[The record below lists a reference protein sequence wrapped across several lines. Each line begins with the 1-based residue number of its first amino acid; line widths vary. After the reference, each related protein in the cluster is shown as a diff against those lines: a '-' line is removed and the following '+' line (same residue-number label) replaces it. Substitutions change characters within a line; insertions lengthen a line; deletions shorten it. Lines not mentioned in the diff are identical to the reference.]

1 MDIPDILRG
10 SRVRLDAVRR
20 EDLET
25 IARWWSDGAAQR
37 RFDAIPAMPRHAG
50 QIEDWV
56 TRTTEVG
63 TDYRFAIRTLPDE
76 TLTGVVQIDGILWNQ
91 RVGWV
96 SLLIGEADAR
106 GKGLGHEAM
115 QIALRFG
122 FHELNL
128 HRLQLTVF
136 DYNTPAIA
144 LYERLG
150 FHHEGTFREFLER
163 DGLRY
168 DMLLYGLL
176 RTEWEAQQG

>member
-1 MDIPDILRG
+1 MTFPDILRG
-10 SRVRLDAVRR
+10 SRVRLDAIRR
-20 EDLET
+20 DDLAT
-25 IARWWSDGAAQR
+25 IARWWSDGVAQR
-37 RFDAIPAMPRHAG
+37 RYDAIPAMPRHEG
-50 QIEDWV
+50 QLESWLEAP
-56 TRTTEVG
+56 REPSA
-63 TDYRFAIRTLPDE
+63 DYRFAIRTAPDDALVG
-76 TLTGVVQIDGILWNQ
+76 TVHIDGILWNQ

-115 QIALRFG
+115 TLALRFG

-136 DYNTPAIA
+136 SYNTPAIA

-150 FHHEGTFREFLER
+150 FRHEGTFREFVER
-163 DGLRY
+163 DGTRH

-176 RTEWEAQQG
+176 RPEWEASRA